1 MNCRGWFSCAYPAG
15 RLEQSLGIFGKVDPQ
30 MSSVSSAKGGSSS
43 TNGFGGSSSAPV
55 TIAGSARLSAIAA
68 VTNYKPLSPA
78 MNFTETPAS
87 ELYACNIF
95 SKGVMKER
103 LPKAVFKSV
112 LKTIES
118 GVKLD
123 PSIADIVASAMKDWA
138 IERGATHYA
147 HVFYPLT
154 GLTAEKHDSFLS
166 PDGDGG
172 ALTEFSGK
180 QLIQGEPD
188 GSSFPS
194 GGIRATFEARGYTI
208 WDVTSP
214 AYILENPNG
223 TTLCIP
229 TAFVSWTGEALD
241 KKTPVL
247 RSMQALNKQVQ
258 RILKLFGHTDGALV
272 SSTAGP
278 EQEYFLIDRNFFF
291 ARPDL
296 LNAGRTLFGA
306 KPPKGQEFEDHYFGA
321 IPERVLACMLEGERE
336 LYKLG
341 IPIKTRHNEVAP
353 SQYEI
358 APVFETANLATDH
371 QHMVML
377 TLKRVA
383 EKYGL
388 ACLTHEKPFAGVNGS
403 GKHVNWSMGSSS
415 QGNLLDP
422 GDTPH
427 DNAQFLLMCGAV
439 IRAVHKHQG
448 LLRAVVASANN
459 DHRLGANEAPPAII
473 SIFLGDQLADVFEQI
488 KAGGANS
495 SLPRGTLTVGVD
507 VLPPLPKDAGDRNR
521 TSPFAFTG
529 NRFEFRAVGASQS
542 IAGPLVA
549 MNTIVAESVDYCA
562 TRLEKETAGNPSK
575 LNAALQKLLA
585 EIITDHGAIIFN
597 GDGYSEAWHQEAERR
612 GLLNN
617 KCSPEAL
624 TALKDKAVE
633 EMFEK
638 YGVLSKR
645 ELESRYDIY
654 LEQYCKTVKVEAKL
668 TIEMARTMIFPAAI
682 RYQNQLASTCTNL
695 KMLGYEFDT
704 NTLDKVTGFVKGL
717 QDSTAELETVL
728 GKHGFS
734 DMMAESRHFC
744 DIVLPA
750 MLKVRGF
757 ADDLE
762 GYIADD
768 LWPLPTYQEMLF
780 IK

>member
-1 MNCRGWFSCAYPAG
+1 
-15 RLEQSLGIFGKVDPQ
+15 V
-30 MSSVSSAKGGSSS
+30 
-43 TNGFGGSSSAPV
+43 
-55 TIAGSARLSAIAA
+55 AGSARLSAIAA
-68 VTNYKPLSPA
+68 VTNYKPSAPA
-78 MNFTETPAS
+78 LDFTKTPAA
-87 ELYACNIF
+87 ELYASNIF
-95 SKGVMKER
+95 SKSVMKDR
-103 LPKAVFKSV
+103 LPKAVFKSLV
-112 LKTIES
+112 KTIETGS
-118 GVKLD
+118 KLD

-154 GLTAEKHDSFLS
+154 GLTAEKHDSFLQ
-166 PDGDGG
+166 PDGAGG
-172 ALTEFSGK
+172 AVTEFSGQ

-258 RILKLFGHTDGALV
+258 RVLKLFGYTDGALV

-321 IPERVLACMLEGERE
+321 IPERVLACMLEVERE

-353 SQYEI
+353 AQYEI
-358 APVFETANLATDH
+358 APVYETANQANDH

-383 EKYGL
+383 EKYGMT
-388 ACLTHEKPFAGVNGS
+388 CLTHEKPFAGVNGS
-403 GKHVNWSMGSSS
+403 GKHLNWSMGSAT

-427 DNAQFLLMCGAV
+427 DNAKFLLLCAAV
-439 IRAVHKHQG
+439 IRAVDKFQG
-448 LLRAVVASANN
+448 VLRAVVATASN

-473 SIFLGDQLADVFEQI
+473 SIFLGDQLTDVFEQI
-488 KAGGANS
+488 KAAGGAS
-495 SLPRGTLTVGVD
+495 KSLPKGTLTVGVD

-529 NRFEFRAVGASQS
+529 NRFEFRAVGSSQS

-549 MNTIVAESVDYCA
+549 MNTIIAESVDFCA
-562 TRLEKETAGNPSK
+562 TRLEKDTGGDPSK
-575 LNAALQKLLA
+575 LNAALQKLLQ
-585 EIITDHGAIIFN
+585 EIITKHGRIIFN
-597 GDGYSEAWHQEAERR
+597 GDGYSEAWHQEAEKR
-612 GLLNN
+612 GLLNR
-617 KCSPEAL
+617 KTSPDAL
-624 TALKDKAVE
+624 SALKEKEVE
-633 EMFEK
+633 ELFEK
-638 YGVLSKR
+638 YHVLSKR

-654 LEQYCKTVKVEAKL
+654 MEQYCKTVRVEAKL
-668 TIEMARTMIFPAAI
+668 TIEMAQTLIYPAAV
-682 RYQNQLASTCTNL
+682 RYLSLLASTGANL
-695 KMLGYEFDT
+695 KALGQDFC
-704 NTLDKVTGFVKGL
+704 TGTIEKIAGLVKGL
-717 QDSTAELETVL
+717 QEGVAKLEAEL

-734 DMMAESRHFC
+734 DLTAEAHHFC
-744 DIVLPA
+744 EHVVPA
-750 MLKVRGF
+750 MADVRAA
-757 ADDLE
+757 ADGLE
-762 GYIADD
+762 SLVADD